1 MDRKLALGT
10 LTFALVSVV
19 LGLGVQILIEQLG
32 ATSRVA
38 SHVTTYLVAIPLAL
52 IAGRRVGR
60 VTRGSVLA
68 VSVVLCIASLWAIVA
83 ILNSIAVP
91 AGGHVSWRG
100 LFSPWNWRGTV
111 FGSLAVLLAPQVWLW
126 LLNRMAANNS
136 SKPTPLRGAA

>member
-1 MDRKLALGT
+1 MDRRLALGT
-10 LTFALVSVV
+10 LTFAIVSVV
-19 LGLGVQILIEQLG
+19 LGLGGQILIEQLG
-32 ATSRVA
+32 ATSRAA
-38 SHVTTYLVAIPLAL
+38 SHVATYLVAIPLAL
-52 IAGRRVGR
+52 ISGRRVGR

-68 VSVVLCIASLWAIVA
+68 ASFVLCIASLWAVVA

-111 FGSLAVLLAPQVWLW
+111 FGSLAVVLAPQAWLW
-126 LLNRMAANNS
+126 VLNRMAANNS